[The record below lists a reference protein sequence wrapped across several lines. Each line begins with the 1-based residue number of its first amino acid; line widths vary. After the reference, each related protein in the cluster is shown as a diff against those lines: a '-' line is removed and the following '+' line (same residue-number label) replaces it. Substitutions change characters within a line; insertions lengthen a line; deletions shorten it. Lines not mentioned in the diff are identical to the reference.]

1 MRDRPRMSRM
11 HRISNVRVYL
21 VFHTLYHL
29 VFKICVY
36 RSTNGSRMMIRIGL
50 AKFFGRFP
58 PGILYMVES
67 VDPKEERRQKRRAL
81 WAYIIGLFAVVF
93 MWRSIWDWSEMYFST
108 TGSFIIGLILVGI
121 VAFLQK
127 DHVRNL
133 FG

>member
-1 MRDRPRMSRM
+1 M
-11 HRISNVRVYL
+11 
-21 VFHTLYHL
+21 
-29 VFKICVY
+29 CVY

-67 VDPKEERRQKRRAL
+67 VDPKEERRQKRRAV

-108 TGSFIIGLILVGI
+108 TGSFIIGLILVGV